1 MGTASR
7 KGPEPFPRLNTRKR
21 PTTSSPVYLAAG
33 SEFCPAVGDAVRASQ
48 LLLLSLDF
56 EGLGE
61 YLPPGADS
69 EDRDLADFLAQQMVA
84 YNQGTLCR

>member
-1 MGTASR
+1 M
-7 KGPEPFPRLNTRKR
+7 
-21 PTTSSPVYLAAG
+21 
-33 SEFCPAVGDAVRASQ
+33 GDAVRAGQ
-48 LLLLSLDF
+48 LLLLSLGF

-69 EDRDLADFLAQQMVA
+69 EDRDLAGFLAQQMVA